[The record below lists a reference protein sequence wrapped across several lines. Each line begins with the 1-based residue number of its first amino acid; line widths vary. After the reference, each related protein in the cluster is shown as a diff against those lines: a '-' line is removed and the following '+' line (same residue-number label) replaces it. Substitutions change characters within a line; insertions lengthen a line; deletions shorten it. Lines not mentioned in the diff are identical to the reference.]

1 MPIRILPPGIAAMIA
16 AGEVIERPASAVRE
30 LLDNAID
37 AGATSIEV
45 AVRGQ
50 KLQEI
55 VVSDNGVGMGMEDLD
70 LCLKH
75 HATSKLTGNSVSA
88 IPTLGFRGEALA
100 SIAAV
105 SSVTVISRPK
115 GQDVAF
121 QVSKR
126 ASEDVGKLR
135 PVAGGFGTRVT
146 VSDLFFNH
154 PARLKFLKSDR
165 VEKAWVIEVVERAAL
180 AHPEIEFIVSTGGDR
195 RRFAPGDFERR
206 MKDVLSKDFAADAVV
221 VKRSDEPMCIT
232 GLVPLPGA
240 VTSSGARQVFVVNG
254 RTVSDRTLSGVVSS
268 VYRSLIGTKE
278 TPSCVLHLSVPFDQV
293 DVNVHPQKS
302 EVSFLHPDHV
312 SAFVRTAVERAL
324 DDAGLR
330 TPSAVFDLA
339 RKLTGEGADSDVA
352 DRRRLPLGRFM
363 GQAGSKWL
371 VSETADGV
379 AFVDQHAAHERV
391 VLERLKA
398 AVHGGDEDMVRV
410 NPPVSRELSSMQA
423 AVLSQNIETLRDLGF
438 STRLSGDTAMLDGYP
453 AILSGCVPSE
463 LFGHLVD
470 ICLRG
475 VAGGIVGEA
484 LWETLATAAC
494 KAAIKA
500 GDALDPERADRLL
513 REIEATP
520 NAAQCNHGRP
530 TMIFL
535 KHEDIARL
543 FGR

>member
-1 MPIRILPPGIAAMIA
+1 MPIRILPPGLAAMIA
-16 AGEVIERPASAVRE
+16 AGEVIDRPASAIRE

-45 AVRGQ
+45 SVRGQ

-55 VVSDNGVGMGMEDLD
+55 AVADNGSGMGVDDLD

-75 HATSKLTGNSVSA
+75 HATSKLPGNSVSA

-115 GQDVAF
+115 DQDVAF

-135 PVAGGFGTRVT
+135 PVAGGFGTRVI

-165 VEKAWVIEVVERAAL
+165 VERAWVIEVVERAAL
-180 AHPEIEFIVSTGGDR
+180 AHPEIEFIVSTGSER
-195 RRFAPGDFERR
+195 RRYAPGDFERR

-221 VKRSDEPMCIT
+221 VRHSDEPMCIK

-240 VTSSGARQVFVVNG
+240 VTAAGARQVFVVNG
-254 RTVSDRTLSGVVSS
+254 RTVSDRMLSGVVSS

-278 TPSCVLHLSVPFDQV
+278 TPSAVLHLSVPFDEV
-293 DVNVHPQKS
+293 DVNVHPQKA
-302 EVSFLHPDHV
+302 EVRFLHPDHV
-312 SAFVRTAVERAL
+312 ASFVKTAVERAL

-339 RKLTGEGADSDVA
+339 RKLTGEGADSDVK

-363 GQAGSKWL
+363 GQAGSMWL
-371 VSETADGV
+371 VSETVDGV

-391 VLERLKA
+391 ILERLKA
-398 AVHGGDEDMVRV
+398 AVHGGDEDMVQV
-410 NPPVSRELSSMQA
+410 TPPVRRELSSMQA
-423 AVLSQNIETLRDLGF
+423 AILSQNVETLRDLGF
-438 STRLSGDTAMLDGYP
+438 SMRLSGDTAIMEGYP
-453 AILSGCVPSE
+453 SILSGCVPSE
-463 LFGHLVD
+463 LFSHLVD
-470 ICLRG
+470 VCLRG

>member
-1 MPIRILPPGIAAMIA
+1 MIA

-45 AVRGQ
+45 SVRGQ

-55 VVSDNGVGMGMEDLD
+55 VVSDNGVGMGMEDLE

-75 HATSKLTGNSVSA
+75 HATSKIPGTSVSA

-105 SSVTVISRPK
+105 STVTVISRPK

-135 PVAGGFGTRVT
+135 PVAGGFGTRVA

-165 VEKAWVIEVVERAAL
+165 VERAWVIEVVERAAL
-180 AHPEIEFIVSTGGDR
+180 AHPEIEFILSTGTER
-195 RRFAPGDFERR
+195 RRFTAGDFERR
-206 MKDVLSKDFAADAVV
+206 MKEVLVKDFAADAVV
-221 VKRSDEPMCIT
+221 VNHSDEKTSIT

-240 VTSSGARQVFVVNG
+240 VAASGARQVFVVNG
-254 RTVSDRTLSGVVSS
+254 RTVSDRNLSGVVSS

-278 TPSCVLHLSVPFDQV
+278 TPSAVLHLSIPFDEV

-302 EVSFLHPDHV
+302 EVRFLHPDRI

-339 RKLTGEGADSDVA
+339 RKLSVAACDSDVS

-363 GQAGSKWL
+363 GQAGAMWL
-371 VSETADGV
+371 LSETTDGV
-379 AFVDQHAAHERV
+379 VFVDQHAAHERV
-391 VLERLKA
+391 ILERLKA
-398 AVHGGDEDMVRV
+398 AIHGGDEDMVKV
-410 NPPVSRELSSMQA
+410 NPPVIRELSSMQA
-423 AVLSQNIETLRDLGF
+423 AVFSQNLETIRDLGF
-438 STRLSGDTAMLDGYP
+438 SARLSGDTAVLDGYP
-453 AILSGCVPSE
+453 GVLAGCVPAE
-463 LFGHLVD
+463 LFDHLVD

-475 VAGGIVGEA
+475 VAEGIVGEA

-513 REIEATP
+513 REIEAVP

-530 TMIFL
+530 TMIFM
-535 KHEDIARL
+535 KHEDIARM

>member
-88 IPTLGFRGEALA
+88 IQTLGFRGEALA

-135 PVAGGFGTRVT
+135 PVAGGLGTRVT

-165 VEKAWVIEVVERAAL
+165 VERAWVIEVVERAAL
-180 AHPEIEFIVSTGGDR
+180 AHPEIEFIVSTGGER
-195 RRFAPGDFERR
+195 RRFAAGDFERR

-221 VKRSDEPMCIT
+221 VNHSDEPMCVT

-240 VTSSGARQVFVVNG
+240 VTPSGARQVFVVNG
-254 RTVSDRTLSGVVSS
+254 RTVSDRMLSSVVSS

-278 TPSCVLHLSVPFDQV
+278 TPSCVLHLSVPFDEV

-302 EVSFLHPDHV
+302 EVRFLHPDHV
-312 SAFVRTAVERAL
+312 SAFVRAAVERAL

-391 VLERLKA
+391 VLERLKV

-410 NPPVSRELSSMQA
+410 NPPVSRELSAMQA
-423 AVLSQNIETLRDLGF
+423 AILSQNIETLRDLGF
-438 STRLSGDTAMLDGYP
+438 SARLSGDIAILDGYP
-453 AILSGCVPSE
+453 AILSGCIPSE
-463 LFGHLVD
+463 LFSHLID

-484 LWETLATAAC
+484 MWETLATAAC

-535 KHEDIARL
+535 NHEDIARL